1 MGRSPHPRGQLS
13 EAGPQHEP
21 DRGLSGRP
29 GRARAEGREAA
40 AGLSDQFSGGSEP
53 DPPPAD
59 RFDLLAYAEERL
71 LRGYRWEVQPAAA
84 DLLGFGPDALAPLCR
99 ALVSPG
105 ALVRMHAA
113 EALGQL
119 GDPRPLPGLRR
130 ALRDPDPAVRGHV
143 ARALGRLGDLLGAA
157 ALMAALDDRSPFVRA
172 EAAGALGVLE
182 CRSATPSLRDLLEDS
197 SPLVRVSAATSLAS
211 LGESNALPVL
221 AELCRD
227 GDPTVRLAAIRAF
240 RVLRAA
246 DSAAPL
252 LAALHDPIGAVR
264 GQAFE
269 ALVLLGEPAIPG
281 LCRLLGDP
289 TPAVQVL
296 AARILHDMAAV
307 N

>member
-1 MGRSPHPRGQLS
+1 
-13 EAGPQHEP
+13 
-21 DRGLSGRP
+21 
-29 GRARAEGREAA
+29 
-40 AGLSDQFSGGSEP
+40 
-53 DPPPAD
+53 
-59 RFDLLAYAEERL
+59 
-71 LRGYRWEVQPAAA
+71 
-84 DLLGFGPDALAPLCR
+84 
-99 ALVSPG
+99 
-105 ALVRMHAA
+105 MHAA

-307 N
+307 NPVVGLRAALPRLRQGSRKLLEDSEYRAALRAALDAIERATEGRAALPLAGDVARLPVQALPIPGDG